1 MVLDQGLAVILGVI
15 LGAILSSFR
24 AVYEWYAK
32 RNRYETAISL
42 ELRRVVRM
50 IDTKLAW
57 LGRSLPPKVIE
68 SVPDRIV
75 HVDGHPLYLG
85 EDEKFIIPLPFWKTN
100 YKEIV
105 SLLPNRTF
113 LLFAEAFELVEMFET
128 KTADMKLSFLGTV
141 GNPKEMAAACYQD
154 LLTVHRRLKQCKGL
168 ALAQRGLKH

>member
-1 MVLDQGLAVILGVI
+1 MLPAFTKKNKGKEVI
-15 LGAILSSFR
+15 AF
-24 AVYEWYAK
+24 
-32 RNRYETAISL
+32 
-42 ELRRVVRM
+42 
-50 IDTKLAW
+50 
-57 LGRSLPPKVIE
+57 GRVIE
-68 SVPDRIV
+68 TELEGSPITEYGTAEPSTSASEASSLDKGDSVYVWTANKVNRVKNPKK
-75 HVDGHPLYLG
+75 YLG